1 MGGLNIKERKILWI
15 ITARSGSKSI
25 KDKNIKLLGGLP
37 LLAYR
42 IKSVLKIAEKEDVWI
57 STDSRKYADIAGEY
71 GAYVPFLRPERLATD
86 TAKSVDVVLH
96 AMNQAEL
103 SGEKYDA
110 VGLLE
115 PTSPFIKSSCYSE
128 ALEKLFMDE
137 DAENIVAV
145 RTVRPGTFYIQED
158 DQYLSVIARNIAS
171 LGVIRRQDENK
182 EITPSGGFYISKWE
196 SFKKN
201 QTFYTEKTLPYL
213 VSDLEGLEI
222 DEPIDWEWAEF
233 LLERNIIDIKEIL

>member
-1 MGGLNIKERKILWI
+1 MNQLFKGKKVLWI
-15 ITARSGSKSI
+15 IAARSGSKSI
-25 KDKNIKLLGGLP
+25 KDKNIKLLGGVP

-42 IKSVLKIAEKEDVWI
+42 IKSVLKITEEENVWI
-57 STDSRKYADIAGEY
+57 STDSRKYADIAREY
-71 GAYVPFLRPERLATD
+71 GAFVPFLRPTELATD

-96 AMNQAEL
+96 AMNLAEL
-103 SGEKYDA
+103 SGRKYDA

-115 PTSPFIKSSCYSE
+115 PTSPFIKSSSYTE
-128 ALEKLFMDE
+128 ALNKLFMDE
-137 DAENIVAV
+137 ESENIVAV

-158 DQYLSVIARNIAS
+158 DKYLSVIAGNIAS
-171 LGVIRRQDENK
+171 KGIVRRQDEK
-182 EITPSGGFYISKWE
+182 REITPSGGFYISKWE

-201 QTFYTEKTLPYL
+201 QTFYTEKTLSFL

-222 DEPIDWEWAEF
+222 DEPIDLEWAEF